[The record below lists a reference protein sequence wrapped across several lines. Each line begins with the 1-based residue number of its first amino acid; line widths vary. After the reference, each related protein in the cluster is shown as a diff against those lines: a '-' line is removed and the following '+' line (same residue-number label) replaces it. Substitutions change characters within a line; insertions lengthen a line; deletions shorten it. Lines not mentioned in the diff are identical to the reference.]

1 IDTQLGGIEEITV
14 PDQVRETSGEYQGW
28 IKRDELSKVLEIF
41 VAMDID
47 TIPATQEDMDLL
59 ISDVLAFTSTVD
71 NRNLV
76 LSSDLIYFIIS
87 DQLLNLEIENFEIP
101 DTAIESSGDYSAW
114 IMRSELSKLLE
125 ALSILA
131 ITELPG
137 AEG

>member
-1 IDTQLGGIEEITV
+1 
-14 PDQVRETSGEYQGW
+14 
-28 IKRDELSKVLEIF
+28 EIF

-76 LSSDLIYFIIS
+76 LSSVLIYFIIS
-87 DQLLNLEIENFEIP
+87 DQLLNLEIENFSVPE
-101 DTAIESSGDYSAW
+101 TAIESSSDYNTW

-131 ITELPG
+131 ITDLPG
-137 AEG
+137 AEGFPLDDITSVQLADVINLDSKILTRMI